1 MSRFS
6 VNLLGYAC
14 QNGYNHVRH
23 VLIVISCYS
32 RRDTATLGVD
42 VGGYMSQEPN
52 GTPDPNNF
60 EQMLRA
66 ILGEEAA
73 QEVVRAFE
81 QEGVDPNAQM
91 AHVFNGQDFTVISQ
105 QIQDLLGSSGDGAV
119 NWNIAEQVA
128 RETIAAK
135 HLDQLTAADGDA
147 ARNALRTASLWL
159 DAACELDPT
168 TGPNMA
174 WMRLD
179 WVAHSLPTFKR
190 LFDPVGANIARAVSE
205 SFEVQVE
212 HMPPEMQGIFGDPAQ
227 IMGKVLASMLGVQYG
242 AALAELATASF
253 GTTDTG
259 LPLMEGSSAALVPSN
274 ILGFAQELDI
284 EYSEVLAYV
293 AVREA
298 AAARLYTRVPWLRAR
313 VLDTVAEFAQGITIN
328 TEAIEEQLRDLPMDD
343 PTSMQEIDLSGVF
356 SLDLSETQADALARL
371 EHLISLVEGWISEI
385 SARAVAPHLPN
396 AVPLREMFTRRSAT
410 NNPAKH
416 VWETQLGMQLVPR
429 QIRDAAKFW
438 QLALDKLGA
447 QDRDALWAHPDLLPS
462 SEVLNNPEE
471 FFVTQ
476 TSSDI
481 EVELDSFL
489 ANLFSD
495 SDDSSTDQ
503 SDIPHEPKFGDSEK
517 DTDKE

>member
-1 MSRFS
+1 
-6 VNLLGYAC
+6 
-14 QNGYNHVRH
+14 
-23 VLIVISCYS
+23 
-32 RRDTATLGVD
+32 
-42 VGGYMSQEPN
+42 MSQDPN
-52 GTPDPNNF
+52 EAQDPNNF

-66 ILGEEAA
+66 ILGDEAA

-91 AHVFNGQDFTVISQ
+91 SQMFNGQDFTVISQ

-119 NWNIAEQVA
+119 NWKIAEQVA

-135 HLDQLTAADGDA
+135 HLDQLTSAEGDA

-168 TGPNMA
+168 VGPNMA

-190 LFDPVGANIARAVSE
+190 LFDPVGENIVRAVSE

-212 HMPPEMQGIFGDPAQ
+212 HMPPEMQGMFGDPTQ

-274 ILGFAQELDI
+274 ILSFAQELDI

-298 AAARLYTRVPWLRAR
+298 AAARLYTRVPWLRSR

-328 TEAIEEQLRDLPMDD
+328 TEAIEEQLRDISMED
-343 PTSMQEIDLSGVF
+343 PSAMHEIDLSGVF
-356 SLDLSETQADALARL
+356 SLDLTDSQADALSRL
-371 EHLISLVEGWISEI
+371 EHLISLVEGWVSEI
-385 SARAVAPHLPN
+385 SARAVAPHLPH

-438 QLALDKLGA
+438 QLAFTKLGA
-447 QDRDALWAHPDLLPS
+447 EERDALWSHPDLLPTS
-462 SEVLNNPEE
+462 QVLSNPEE
-471 FFVTQ
+471 FFTEQ

-481 EVELDSFL
+481 EAELDSFL
-489 ANLFSD
+489 ADLFSE
-495 SDDSSTDQ
+495 SNGSAQ
-503 SDIPHEPKFGDSEK
+503 GGSDIPHEPKFGESE
-517 DTDKE
+517 TDK